1 MQLLF
6 RHLATYNQWMN
17 RKLYNAAAV
26 LSDEQLTQD
35 RGAFFGSIWATL
47 NHIAVGDILWLRRV
61 AGGFPHLAALAPVQD
76 LPQPSALTDILCPD
90 VAALTQLRATIDE
103 VLTLLCAELSEHDL
117 NAPLQY
123 HSTKGVRSNKL
134 LSEVLLH
141 VFNHQTHHRG
151 QITTLYSQMGIDVGG
166 TDFITVIPNQ
176 A

>member
-61 AGGFPHLAALAPVQD
+61 AGGFPHLAALAGFMLSPAETGLSPCHGWLFCHFPASRLGV
-76 LPQPSALTDILCPD
+76 
-90 VAALTQLRATIDE
+90 LRG
-103 VLTLLCAELSEHDL
+103 S
-117 NAPLQY
+117 
-123 HSTKGVRSNKL
+123 
-134 LSEVLLH
+134 
-141 VFNHQTHHRG
+141 
-151 QITTLYSQMGIDVGG
+151 
-166 TDFITVIPNQ
+166 
-176 A
+176 

>member
-90 VAALTQLRATIDE
+90 VAALTQFRATIDE

-134 LSEVLLH
+134 LSKVLLH

-166 TDFITVIPNQ
+166 THFITVIPNQ

>member
-1 MQLLF
+1 MQHLF

-61 AGGFPHLAALAPVQD
+61 ANGFPHLAALAPVQD
-76 LPQPSALTDILCPD
+76 LPQPTALTDILCPD

-103 VLTLLCAELSEHDL
+103 VLTHVCTELSEQDL
-117 NAPLQY
+117 NTPLEY
-123 HSTKGVRSNKL
+123 HSTKRHQKQQAAEPGAVACVQSPNAPSRPN
-134 LSEVLLH
+134 H
-141 VFNHQTHHRG
+141 HAVFANG
-151 QITTLYSQMGIDVGG
+151 D
-166 TDFITVIPNQ
+166 
-176 A
+176 